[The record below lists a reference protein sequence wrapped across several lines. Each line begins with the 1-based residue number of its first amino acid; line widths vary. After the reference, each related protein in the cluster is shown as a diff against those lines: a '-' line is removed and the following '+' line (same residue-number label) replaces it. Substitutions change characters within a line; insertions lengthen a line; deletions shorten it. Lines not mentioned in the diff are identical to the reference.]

1 MDRRTYERL
10 ENKVGVAKAFQV
22 AYPNIPKS
30 FLEYCW
36 LGRLITISNDLPED
50 HEANAIIAKRIEAL
64 EDISQYDIEDA
75 YRGAK
80 ESLKPILL
88 KKISSMEKD
97 FEFWAETYRRNLC
110 SDISLR
116 SAVANKI
123 VSLKPSL
130 KQWLTF
136 MSKIGE
142 QDYGN
147 RLTHIPMFL
156 SQILALSA
164 TCSDWFA
171 LHKSIPYWGIN
182 YELEDKLQYGCL
194 GKIIGFAEE
203 LERETE
209 RDSGNWKKMFDLWEG
224 IFRMSIN
231 YAKEKNQA
239 LGGMVK
245 AARNVSSEHKFY
257 CWVEIFGNLARYYE
271 RIKDPE
277 KIRSEAL
284 EEIRKADARPE
295 DLAFQYELHEDP
307 SYQYRYGEF
316 REIMLE
322 KLKATP
328 MVVSTIGSWVETAFA
343 RWGSHTAEVAEV
355 VCQKFQEMWRREQPI
370 PLSFKHLFLIAEGS
384 KRRNSAELMNLVA
397 PRLINSTRGNIDK
410 LGKILNLKN
419 LPKAHQDKISG
430 IIREKI

>member
-1 MDRRTYERL
+1 MDRRAYERL

-22 AYPNIPKS
+22 AYPNLPKS

-64 EDISQYDIEDA
+64 EDISQHDIGDA
-75 YRGAK
+75 YCGAK

-147 RLTHIPMFL
+147 RLTHIPVFL
-156 SQILALSA
+156 SQILALPA

-171 LHKSIPYWGIN
+171 LHESIPYWRIN
-182 YELEDKLQYGCL
+182 YELKDKLQYGCL

-203 LERETE
+203 LEKETE
-209 RDSGNWKKMFDLWEG
+209 NESGNWKKMFDLWEG

-239 LGGMVK
+239 LDGMVK
-245 AARNVSSEHKFY
+245 AARNVSSENKFH

-277 KIRSEAL
+277 KIRAEAL

-295 DLAFQYELHEDP
+295 DLAF
-307 SYQYRYGEF
+307 
-316 REIMLE
+316 
-322 KLKATP
+322 
-328 MVVSTIGSWVETAFA
+328 
-343 RWGSHTAEVAEV
+343 
-355 VCQKFQEMWRREQPI
+355 
-370 PLSFKHLFLIAEGS
+370 
-384 KRRNSAELMNLVA
+384 
-397 PRLINSTRGNIDK
+397 
-410 LGKILNLKN
+410 
-419 LPKAHQDKISG
+419 
-430 IIREKI
+430 